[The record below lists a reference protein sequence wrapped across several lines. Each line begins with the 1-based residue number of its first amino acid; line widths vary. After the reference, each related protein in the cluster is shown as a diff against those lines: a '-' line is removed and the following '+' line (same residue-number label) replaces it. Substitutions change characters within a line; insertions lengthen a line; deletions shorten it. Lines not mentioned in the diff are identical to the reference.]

1 MTKKIRILSVVIA
14 AMALLSGLFCCASQ
28 PQKTIKISGAFALYP
43 MMSIWAEEY
52 QKINPDVKIEV
63 SGGGAGKG
71 MADAIQGLVDIGMV
85 SRDIYQA
92 EIEQGI
98 FWVSVTKDAVVATIN
113 NANPALEAI
122 RKQGVSGDV
131 LENIFISRKMK
142 TWGEVVGH
150 PEITDIIK
158 VYTRSD
164 ACGAAKTWA
173 KYLNNH
179 NQDDLTNAANAAING
194 DPNLMAAIQN
204 DPLGI
209 GFNNINFV
217 YDAKTKEPLPG
228 IQPAPID
235 LNGNGILDM
244 DENFYGTRDAMVKAI
259 AEDIYPSPPARAL
272 HLVFKKNCSKAADDF
287 MNWILTDGQK
297 YISDGGY
304 IPLPHSVIGEQITY
318 LGSKTRPECGASK

>member
-1 MTKKIRILSVVIA
+1 
-14 AMALLSGLFCCASQ
+14 MARARGWRMRFRGWW
-28 PQKTIKISGAFALYP
+28 ISA
-43 MMSIWAEEY
+43 W
-52 QKINPDVKIEV
+52 
-63 SGGGAGKG
+63 
-71 MADAIQGLVDIGMV
+71 V

-113 NANPALEAI
+113 NDNPALEAI

-142 TWGEVVGH
+142 TWGDVVGH

-179 NQDDLTNAANAAING
+179 NQDDLTNAADAAING

-244 DENFYGTRDAMVKAI
+244 DENFLRHAGCHGQSHCGR
-259 AEDIYPSPPARAL
+259 
-272 HLVFKKNCSKAADDF
+272 HLSVAPGKGAASG
-287 MNWILTDGQK
+287 LQEK
-297 YISDGGY
+297 LQQSGG
-304 IPLPHSVIGEQITY
+304 
-318 LGSKTRPECGASK
+318 